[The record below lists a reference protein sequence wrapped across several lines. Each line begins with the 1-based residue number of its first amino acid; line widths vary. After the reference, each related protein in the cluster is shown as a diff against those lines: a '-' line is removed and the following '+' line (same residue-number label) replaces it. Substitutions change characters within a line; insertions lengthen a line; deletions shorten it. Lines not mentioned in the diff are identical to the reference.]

1 MRILHLAKYYW
12 PRSGGMER
20 VVQSLAEGAANLGPP
35 GGGRGGRGPRHGRG
49 APAASARRSPAPSR
63 FAALGSQE
71 IAPGYIAAAWK
82 RADIIHVHHPHPLAD
97 VACLLR
103 AGRTPVV
110 VTQHADSRRSVYRPR
125 HRDWCC
131 VGRRRWWCRA
141 GRTSRSRTSW
151 SGWESKVEV
160 IPFGI
165 DQTRWETVP
174 PPPPGAAPRAIFIGR
189 LVAYKGLDILLRA
202 LERVPDLRLDIVGA
216 GPEGPRLRTL
226 AQALAI
232 TDRVRW
238 YGEYPDE
245 DLPRRMADADFLV
258 LPSVTVEEMFG
269 LVVLEAMAAGR
280 PVITTALPSA
290 VREVNV
296 PGVTGLEV
304 PLRDVPALAHA
315 LETLSHDPARRR
327 HDGRG
332 GAAPGDGAVHP
343 VGHGRAAHRAVRA
356 DPKGQGG
363 VAQNRGCHIRRAS
376 PRVTRNA
383 GGRSPKIRQRPLTT
397 LAVNTPS
404 TAPMPVSLSQ
414 WRLSLMRE
422 NAVPVAAV

>member
-20 VVQSLAEGAANLGPP
+20 VVQGLAEGAGALGHQVEVVAIE
-35 GGGRGGRGPRHGRG
+35 GRGRS
-49 APAASARRSPAPSR
+49 ASAGRQRSSVTRAFS

-71 IAPGYIAAAWK
+71 IAPGYIAAVWK

-97 VACLLR
+97 LACLLR

-110 VTQHADSRRSVYRPR
+110 VTQHADSRRSIYRA
-125 HRDWCC
+125 
-131 VGRRRWWCRA
+131 VTGLVLRRAAAVVVPSRA
-141 GRTSRSRTSW
+141 HLALSTELV
-151 SGWESKVEV
+151 GWEGKVEV

-174 PPPPGAAPRAIFIGR
+174 PPPPGAPPRAIFIGR

-202 LERVPDLRLDIVGA
+202 LERVPELRLDVVGS

-258 LPSVTVEEMFG
+258 LPSVTV
-269 LVVLEAMAAGR
+269 
-280 PVITTALPSA
+280 
-290 VREVNV
+290 
-296 PGVTGLEV
+296 
-304 PLRDVPALAHA
+304 
-315 LETLSHDPARRR
+315 
-327 HDGRG
+327 
-332 GAAPGDGAVHP
+332 
-343 VGHGRAAHRAVRA
+343 
-356 DPKGQGG
+356 
-363 VAQNRGCHIRRAS
+363 
-376 PRVTRNA
+376 
-383 GGRSPKIRQRPLTT
+383 
-397 LAVNTPS
+397 
-404 TAPMPVSLSQ
+404 
-414 WRLSLMRE
+414 
-422 NAVPVAAV
+422 

>member
-20 VVQSLAEGAANLGPP
+20 VVQGLAEGAANLGHQVEVVAVETI
-35 GGGRGGRGPRHGRG
+35 GRAGNVGRQ
-49 APAASARRSPAPSR
+49 RSSVTRAFSL
-63 FAALGSQE
+63 AALGSQE
-71 IAPGYIAAAWK
+71 IAPGYIAASWK

-97 VACLLR
+97 VACLMR

-110 VTQHADSRRSVYRPR
+110 VTQHADGRRSLYRPVTR
-125 HRDWCC
+125 L
-131 VGRRRWWCRA
+131 VLRRAAAIVVPSRA
-141 GRTSRSRTSW
+141 HLALSNELAGH
-151 SGWESKVEV
+151 EAKVEI

-165 DQTRWETVP
+165 DQSRWEVVP
-174 PPPPGAAPRAIFIGR
+174 PPPPGAPPRAIFIGR
-189 LVAYKGLDILLRA
+189 LLAYKGLDILLRA
-202 LERVPDLRLDIVGA
+202 LERVPDLRLDIVGS

-280 PVITTALPSA
+280 PVLTTAVPSA
-290 VREVNV
+290 VREVNL

-304 PLRDVPALAHA
+304 PLRDVPALAQA
-315 LETLSHDPARRR
+315 LETLSHDPELRRR
-327 HDGRG
+327 MGEAGRKRVAEHFTQSAMAEKHIG
-332 GAAPGDGAVHP
+332 LYERI
-343 VGHGRAAHRAVRA
+343 RA
-356 DPKGQGG
+356 
-363 VAQNRGCHIRRAS
+363 NRG
-376 PRVTRNA
+376 
-383 GGRSPKIRQRPLTT
+383 
-397 LAVNTPS
+397 
-404 TAPMPVSLSQ
+404 
-414 WRLSLMRE
+414 
-422 NAVPVAAV
+422 

>member
-20 VVQSLAEGAANLGPP
+20 VVQTLAEGAANLGHHVEVVAVESI
-35 GGGRGGRGPRHGRG
+35 GRRGEPLRQRTPVTR
-49 APAASARRSPAPSR
+49 AFS

-82 RADIIHVHHPHPLAD
+82 RADIIHLHHPHPLAD
-97 VACLLR
+97 LACLLR
-103 AGRTPVV
+103 ARRTPVV
-110 VTQHADSRRSVYRPR
+110 VTQHADALRSIYRPMTR
-125 HRDWCC
+125 L
-131 VGRRRWWCRA
+131 VIRRARA
-141 GRTSRSRTSW
+141 VVVPSRAHLALSTELR
-151 SGWESKVEV
+151 GYESKVEV

-165 DQTRWETVP
+165 DQTRWQVVP
-174 PPPPGAAPRAIFIGR
+174 PPSPGAPPRAIFIGR
-189 LVAYKGLDILLRA
+189 LVSYKGLDVLLRA
-202 LERVPDLRLDIVGA
+202 VEQVPELRLDIVGS

-238 YGEYPDE
+238 YGEYPDD

-280 PVITTALPSA
+280 AVITTALPSA

-304 PLRDVPALAHA
+304 PLRDVPALARA
-315 LETLSHDPARRR
+315 LETLSRDAAKRRNMG
-327 HDGRG
+327 DAGRKRVLERFTQT
-332 GAAPGDGAVHP
+332 AMAEKHIQLYEKI
-343 VGHGRAAHRAVRA
+343 
-356 DPKGQGG
+356 KG
-363 VAQNRGCHIRRAS
+363 S
-376 PRVTRNA
+376 A
-383 GGRSPKIRQRPLTT
+383 G
-397 LAVNTPS
+397 
-404 TAPMPVSLSQ
+404 
-414 WRLSLMRE
+414 
-422 NAVPVAAV
+422 

>member
-20 VVQSLAEGAANLGPP
+20 VVQGLAEGAAMLGHQVQVVAVESR
-35 GGGRGGRGPRHGRG
+35 GKAGVAGRPRMGVTR
-49 APAASARRSPAPSR
+49 AFS

-71 IAPGYIAAAWK
+71 IAPGYIAAVWK

-97 VACLLR
+97 VACLIR

-110 VTQHADSRRSVYRPR
+110 VTQHADSRRSMYRPVTR
-125 HRDWCC
+125 QVLRRAAAVVVPSRAHLALSNEL
-131 VGRRRWWCRA
+131 VGY
-141 GRTSRSRTSW
+141 
-151 SGWESKVEV
+151 ESKVEV

-189 LVAYKGLDILLRA
+189 RVAYKGLDILLKA
-202 LERVPDLRLDIVGA
+202 LERVPELRLDIVGA

-269 LVVLEAMAAGR
+269 LVVLEAMASGR
-280 PVITTALPSA
+280 PVITTAVPSA

-304 PLRDVPALAHA
+304 PLRDVPALAYA
-315 LETLSHDPARRR
+315 LETLCRDPARRR
-327 HDGRG
+327 TMGEAGRRRVNERFTQSMM
-332 GAAPGDGAVHP
+332 AS
-343 VGHGRAAHRAVRA
+343 R
-356 DPKGQGG
+356 
-363 VAQNRGCHIRRAS
+363 HIELYE
-376 PRVTRNA
+376 
-383 GGRSPKIRQRPLTT
+383 KIRALR
-397 LAVNTPS
+397 V
-404 TAPMPVSLSQ
+404 
-414 WRLSLMRE
+414 
-422 NAVPVAAV
+422 

>member
-20 VVQSLAEGAANLGPP
+20 VVQSLAEGAAMLGHQVEVVAVE
-35 GGGRGGRGPRHGRG
+35 GRGKGSQ
-49 APAASARRSPAPSR
+49 AARQRTGVTRAFS
-63 FAALGSQE
+63 FAALGTQE

-82 RADIIHVHHPHPLAD
+82 QADIIHVHHPHPLAD

-103 AGRTPVV
+103 ARRTPIV
-110 VTQHADSRRSVYRPR
+110 VTQHADSRRTMYRPVTR
-125 HRDWCC
+125 L
-131 VGRRRWWCRA
+131 VLRRAAAVVVPSRA
-141 GRTSRSRTSW
+141 HLALSNELLGFE
-151 SGWESKVEV
+151 GKVEV

-165 DQTRWETVP
+165 DQARWEMVP
-174 PPPPGAAPRAIFIGR
+174 PPPPGGTPRAIFIGR
-189 LVAYKGLDILLRA
+189 LVGYKGIDILLRA
-202 LERVPDLRLDIVGA
+202 LERVPDLRLDVVGS

-232 TDRVRW
+232 SDRVRW

-304 PLRDVPALAHA
+304 PLRDVAALAQA
-315 LETLSHDPARRR
+315 LETLSRDSARRR
-327 HDGRG
+327 TMGEAGRKRV
-332 GAAPGDGAVHP
+332 AERFTQAVMAERHIQLYERIRGD
-343 VGHGRAAHRAVRA
+343 R
-356 DPKGQGG
+356 K
-363 VAQNRGCHIRRAS
+363 S
-376 PRVTRNA
+376 
-383 GGRSPKIRQRPLTT
+383 
-397 LAVNTPS
+397 
-404 TAPMPVSLSQ
+404 
-414 WRLSLMRE
+414 
-422 NAVPVAAV
+422 

>member
-20 VVQSLAEGAANLGPP
+20 VVQGLAEGAAGLGHQVEVVAVE
-35 GGGRGGRGPRHGRG
+35 GRGKAG
-49 APAASARRSPAPSR
+49 SADAQRSSVTRAFS

-82 RADIIHVHHPHPLAD
+82 RADIIHVHHPAPARRPGLPAPRRANAGRGDPARGLASVD
-97 VACLLR
+97 ISSRDGVGPAPRGGGGGPEPRPSGALDR
-103 AGRTPVV
+103 AGGLGEQGRG
-110 VTQHADSRRSVYRPR
+110 DSVRDRP
-125 HRDWCC
+125 DA
-131 VGRRRWWCRA
+131 VG
-141 GRTSRSRTSW
+141 
-151 SGWESKVEV
+151 
-160 IPFGI
+160 
-165 DQTRWETVP
+165 TVP

-202 LERVPDLRLDIVGA
+202 LERVPELRLDVVGS

-304 PLRDVPALAHA
+304 PLRDVPALAQA
-315 LETLSHDPARRR
+315 LEALSHDPVRRR
-327 HDGRG
+327 TLGEAGRRRVAERFTQ
-332 GAAPGDGAVHP
+332 AAMAERHIELYERI
-343 VGHGRAAHRAVRA
+343 RATKH
-356 DPKGQGG
+356 
-363 VAQNRGCHIRRAS
+363 
-376 PRVTRNA
+376 
-383 GGRSPKIRQRPLTT
+383 
-397 LAVNTPS
+397 
-404 TAPMPVSLSQ
+404 
-414 WRLSLMRE
+414 
-422 NAVPVAAV
+422 